1 MSGSPL
7 NREELLRDSQATLRE
22 VAGVLDELWD
32 LQLFG
37 SSGSMRPDF
46 PVPLSSPGTDIEQV
60 LANTQREVQA
70 LQESIGALKK
80 VLPTTIAQGGR
91 RESVDQGPGTA
102 RERTARERTASE
114 ASELLAEVQARL
126 DQLAHDIGR
135 RRLQSE

>member
-22 VAGVLDELWD
+22 VAGVLDELWN
-32 LQLFG
+32 LQPFG
-37 SSGSMRPDF
+37 SSGSMRPAF
-46 PVPLSSPGTDIEQV
+46 PVPLSSPGADIEQV

-80 VLPTTIAQGGR
+80 VLPTPIAEGGR

-102 RERTARERTASE
+102 RERTAAG

-126 DQLAHDIGR
+126 DRLANDIR
-135 RRLQSE
+135 RRGLGQE

>member
-1 MSGSPL
+1 LSGSPL

-46 PVPLSSPGTDIEQV
+46 PVPLSSPGADIEQV
-60 LANTQREVQA
+60 LANTQRDVQA

-102 RERTARERTASE
+102 REKTATG